1 VAAPGIGLWRF
12 VAGYKGALRV
22 GVEASRG
29 ERDSEAMRKR
39 RSKLLR
45 QFPSFDALSDDE
57 ARRFLTC
64 ARRSDPLRTAHGVA
78 LFLIALLLF
87 TGVGELIVLGTE
99 WLDRRFTAWPQRL
112 HALPSLLWAAW
123 TGAMVLPPAWLVLA
137 LRDHLVRC
145 RLRHLLRNR
154 ASCPECGYSL
164 DGLPEG
170 RAGVLVC
177 PECGLAYPAQDIVV
191 GNRSTPAP

>member
-1 VAAPGIGLWRF
+1 
-12 VAGYKGALRV
+12 
-22 GVEASRG
+22 
-29 ERDSEAMRKR
+29 MRKR
-39 RSKLLR
+39 RSRLLR
-45 QFPSFDALSDDE
+45 RLPPFETLSDEE

-78 LFLIALLLF
+78 LFVIALVLF
-87 TGVGELIVLGTE
+87 YGASELVVLGAE

-123 TGAMVLPPAWLVLA
+123 TSAMVLPPAWLVLA

-145 RLRHLLRNR
+145 RLRDLLKNR
-154 ASCPECGYSL
+154 ASCPDCGYSL
-164 DGLPEG
+164 DGLTET

-177 PECGLAYPAQDIVV
+177 PECGLAYPGGEVV
-191 GNRSTPAP
+191 LRRPTG